1 MRLSLSILALAA
13 AASALPSSQQH
24 VDSVRA
30 ELKLPLSP
38 EDMKHYSGIKATG
51 TSGHFYE
58 NLQGIATPE
67 DLIVAE
73 FNGATYKP
81 ADDAGTIYLLSAGKG
96 ITATVNH
103 DMATKYE
110 SLIDGGMAVSGETK
124 AQLEAR
130 YKSMSQSLSIEERD
144 ALLDGVATAFV
155 EWSSGVGSLEKR
167 RNYYCKKNGDECS
180 KTVACKKN
188 TTIENKD
195 CICND
200 SKCKTITPD
209 V

>member
-1 MRLSLSILALAA
+1 MKLSLSILALAA
-13 AASALPSSQQH
+13 AASALSDSQQN

-30 ELKLPLSP
+30 KLKVPLSP
-38 EDMKHYSGIKATG
+38 DDLKHYSGIKATG
-51 TSGHFYE
+51 TSGPFYE

-96 ITATVNH
+96 ITATVSH
-103 DMATKYE
+103 DMAAKYE
-110 SLIDGGMAVSGETK
+110 SLIDGGMPVSGETK

-130 YKSMSQSLSIEERD
+130 YKSMSQSLSTEERD
-144 ALLDGVATAFV
+144 SLLDGVATAFL
-155 EWSSGVGSLEKR
+155 EWSSGVGNLDKR
-167 RNYYCKKNGDECS
+167 RNYICKKNGDKCS
-180 KTVACKKN
+180 TTNDCKKFA
-188 TTIENKD
+188 TIERKD
-195 CICND
+195 CICID
-200 SKCKTITPD
+200 KKCKTIT